1 MSYPLSLSFYG
12 FRPPS
17 RPVGGL
23 VLISSCYLSLEL
35 LPVRTW
41 LFAHAIVRVPLAVTQ
56 QDRKPACWP
65 ISWHSSFCNI
75 AIKSWTVGY
84 DKSLSLQRTHT
95 QANVSHFLAHT
106 QAGSCLSSVTLDA
119 VASLTQSIKKKKISL
134 LHCGSQM
141 LSKYLLARAAPDTQR
156 HVWCV
161 MFNGSRTSLWP
172 AATMDGDGG
181 QRGKARC
188 THHMPPL
195 CQSKKRSRFGARVYR
210 VQRDAKK
217 KKKSEGLWVHLSAQ
231 QHHTTLV
238 CLTMAKHRIAH
249 NRSLG
254 GM

>member
-56 QDRKPACWP
+56 QDRMPACWP
-65 ISWHSSFCNI
+65 ISSHSSFCNI

-84 DKSLSLQRTHT
+84 DKSLSLHTHR
-95 QANVSHFLAHT
+95 QMFLT
-106 QAGSCLSSVTLDA
+106 SSPTRRPAPVFLLLPWTLWPA
-119 VASLTQSIKKKKISL
+119 WHKALKKKISL

-141 LSKYLLARAAPDTQR
+141 LSKYLLARATPDTQR

-172 AATMDGDGG
+172 AATMDGDEG

-188 THHMPPL
+188 THRMPPL

-210 VQRDAKK
+210 FQRDAKK
-217 KKKSEGLWVHLSAQ
+217 KKARGYECICQHNSTTQHLFAWLWQNTELL
-231 QHHTTLV
+231 TTGVWVV
-238 CLTMAKHRIAH
+238 CR
-249 NRSLG
+249 
-254 GM
+254 